1 MSDPPVS
8 DTAAASDAPWPTSPP
23 GVPGLRAGFPEVRG
37 QPPPGHRFSHAAMVA
52 LLVVALAALTAILVV
67 VAVVAPPA
75 PPKPCPPLGCQSP
88 PIGQLGATAL
98 QAGPILQLDQPKL
111 YSNSQGFTVKI
122 YPFFPGSTSYPG
134 YQTFSDGITLSYPF
148 KASYGGTAYLSVIG
162 APANGDTPEE
172 IVAYE
177 VSQIAPNAQ
186 VEYVMPEAYVGYQP
200 GYGAAFETE
209 VVSAEG
215 QSTTYQIIAE
225 AAVRNGFAIAV
236 VADGASLGHVTPN
249 STWWDGHPSPAAISV
264 AYMAD
269 TTVNSITFP

>member
-1 MSDPPVS
+1 MSEQP
-8 DTAAASDAPWPTSPP
+8 TTSDASWPTSPP
-23 GVPGLRAGFPEVRG
+23 GAPGLRAGFPEIRR
-37 QPPPGHRFSHAAMVA
+37 PAPPGHRFSHVAMVS
-52 LLVVALAALTAILVV
+52 LLILALAALTAILVV

-88 PIGQLGATAL
+88 PIGQLGAAAL
-98 QAGPILQLDQPKL
+98 QTGPTLQLDQPKL
-111 YSNSQGFTVKI
+111 YTNSQGFTVKI

-134 YQTFSDGITLSYPF
+134 YQTFSDGITLTYPF

-162 APANGDTPEE
+162 APADGNTAED

-177 VSQIAPNAQ
+177 VNQMAPNAQ
-186 VEYVMPEAYVGYQP
+186 VEYIMPEAYVGYEP

-209 VVSAEG
+209 VASADG
-215 QSTTYQIIAE
+215 QSTTYQIIVE
-225 AAVRNGFAIAV
+225 AAIRNGFAIAV
-236 VADGASLGHVTPN
+236 VADGASLGQVRPS